1 MPHLLKLMYIQV
13 HALTI
18 VQKWVSQSASTIIC
32 GPVVRIPILL
42 VLNDLYVISFAETII
57 WILQTMSPAID
68 LDYHTTLKH
77 IKAIIMVLIQ
87 LLEHF

>member
-1 MPHLLKLMYIQV
+1 V

-18 VQKWVSQSASTIIC
+18 VQKWVSQLVLTIIC
-32 GPVVRIPILL
+32 GPVAPIPILL
-42 VLNDLYVISFAETII
+42 ALNDLYVISFAETII
-57 WILQTMSPAID
+57 WTLQTMSPAIG

-87 LLEHF
+87 LPEHF